1 MRLINALKLLTITLM
16 LFTISACSV
25 EVTIPNVNDQEQEQ
39 DPNEENGNEERE
51 DEENEKKNEEED
63 KGNENENEN
72 GGSIVDDGTRP
83 APNYD
88 IAPWNGA
95 TATDGGDDSI
105 GSDADIYHEANNF
118 TQLVVVRYNGSSA
131 SISTTTADI
140 ESYIDGAHV
149 TIDMASNSVSGVE
162 IIALGTTTDG
172 SLKIYGEKKYKLS
185 LYGVDITSKRGPAIN
200 SQCKKRVF
208 VDLAEGTTNR
218 LTDCSTYSNDAY
230 TMPGAVNEDRK
241 GALFTEGHLIIS
253 GRGTLVVA
261 GKQKHAIATD
271 GYYYQ
276 RAGATVVVTETAK
289 NAIQVKGDEED
300 GMGAYIS
307 GGAVVAR
314 VASEAGKGIKSDLD
328 IVIAG
333 GLLDITTSGNAY
345 YDSSDA
351 DTSSA
356 AALKSDR
363 DITINGGT
371 LNLSSSGTGGK
382 GINADVDLT
391 VNSGD
396 IRITT
401 SGTRYEYNRNIT
413 SSPKGIKVDGNIVIN
428 GGTIDITVS
437 GRSEGSEGME
447 SKSTITF
454 TGGETMVNAYDD
466 GINATSAITINGGRV
481 YTVGSNNDGM
491 DSNGSITMNG
501 GLVIGVGSNSP
512 ETGVDVD
519 RSDMWK
525 INGGTMIGF
534 GGSMMASPS
543 TASTQCM
550 LVYNGLTTTAGNVIS
565 ILDST
570 STPIVSF
577 EYPLSKSGA
586 TLLVSCPEIVKNST
600 FTVVGDGTLNNPTD
614 SWMGWLYSG
623 TWSGGTTLTTFTP
636 TSIITS
642 VGSGGGGGPGGGGG
656 GPGGPGGGDWP
667 GGGGGWPW

>member
-1 MRLINALKLLTITLM
+1 M
-16 LFTISACSV
+16 LFVASACSV
-25 EVTIPNVNDQEQEQ
+25 EVIPPPINDQEQEQ
-39 DPNEENGNEERE
+39 DPNEKDGNEERE
-51 DEENEKKNEEED
+51 DEEKDNGENEENGGGD
-63 KGNENENEN
+63 DQNN

-88 IAPWNGA
+88 IAPWEGA
-95 TATDGGDDSI
+95 VATDGGNDSA
-105 GSDADIYHEANNF
+105 GSDTDIYHEANNF

-131 SISTTTADI
+131 SISTTSADI
-140 ESYIDGAHV
+140 KSYTDGAHV
-149 TIDMASNSVSGVE
+149 TIDMTSNSVSGVE
-162 IIALGTTTDG
+162 IIAIGTTTDG
-172 SLKIYGEKKYKLS
+172 SLKAYGDKKYKLS

-300 GMGAYIS
+300 CMGAYIA

-328 IVIAG
+328 IVIEG
-333 GLLDITTSGNAY
+333 GMLDITTSGNAY
-345 YDSSDA
+345 YDSNDA

-363 DITINGGT
+363 NITINGGT

-391 VNSGD
+391 VNGGD

-401 SGTRYEYNRNIT
+401 TGTRYEYNRNMT
-413 SSPKGIKVDGNIVIN
+413 SSPKGIKVDGAIAIN

-454 TGGETMVNAYDD
+454 TGGETTVNAYDD
-466 GINATSAITINGGRV
+466 GVNATSAITINGGRV

-491 DSNGSITMNG
+491 DSNGTITMNG

-586 TLLVSCPEIVKNST
+586 TLLVSCPEIVKNTT

-614 SWMGWLYSG
+614 SWMGWFYGG

-642 VGSGGGGGPGGGGG
+642 VGSGGGGPGGGGGGPG

>member
-1 MRLINALKLLTITLM
+1 M
-16 LFTISACSV
+16 LFVASACSV
-25 EVTIPNVNDQEQEQ
+25 EVVTPPVNNQEQGQ
-39 DPNEENGNEERE
+39 DPNNNEESEENKNKG
-51 DEENEKKNEEED
+51 DEE
-63 KGNENENEN
+63 NENENEN
-72 GGSIVDDGTRP
+72 GNGGSIVDDVTRP
-83 APNYD
+83 SPNFD
-88 IAPWNGA
+88 IAPWEG
-95 TATDGGDDSI
+95 TAANDSSNDIVGTDEDL
-105 GSDADIYHEANNF
+105 YHEVNNF

-131 SISTTTADI
+131 SFSTTSADI
-140 ESYIDGAHV
+140 KCYTNGAHV

-162 IIALGTTTDG
+162 IIILGTTTDG
-172 SLKIYGEKKYKLS
+172 SLKVYGDKKYKLS

-200 SQCKKRVF
+200 SQCKKRVYL
-208 VDLAEGTTNR
+208 DLAEGTTNR
-218 LTDCSTYSNDAY
+218 LTDCSTYSDDAY

-241 GALFTEGHLIIS
+241 GALFTEGHLIVS
-253 GRGTLVVA
+253 GKGTLVVK

-276 RAGATVVVTETAK
+276 RAGVTVAITEAAK
-289 NAIQVKGDEED
+289 NGVHVKGDEED
-300 GMGAYIS
+300 DMGVHIA
-307 GGAVVAR
+307 GGAVVAN
-314 VASEAGKGIKSDLD
+314 VASEAGKGIKSDMD

-333 GLLDITTSGNAY
+333 GILDITTSGNAY
-345 YDSSDA
+345 YDTSDA

-363 DITINGGT
+363 NIVINDGT
-371 LNLSSSGTGGK
+371 LNLSSSGSGGK

-391 VNSGD
+391 INGGEL
-396 IRITT
+396 RITT
-401 SGTRYEYNRNIT
+401 TGTRYEYNRNTT
-413 SSPKGIKVDGNIVIN
+413 SSPKGIKVDGDITIN
-428 GGTIDITVS
+428 GGSIDINVS

-454 TGGETMVNAYDD
+454 NGGETTVNAYDD
-466 GINATSAITINGGRV
+466 GINATSAITINAGRI
-481 YTVGSNNDGM
+481 YTYGSNNDGM

-550 LVYNGLTTTAGNVIS
+550 LVYNGLTTTAGKLIT
-565 ILDST
+565 ILDSNST
-570 STPIVSF
+570 SIVTF

-586 TLLVSCPEIVKNST
+586 TLLVSCPDIIKNNT
-600 FTVVGDGTLNNPTD
+600 YTVVGDGTLADYTD
-614 SWMGWLYSG
+614 TWRGWYNG
-623 TWSGGTTLTTFTP
+623 GRWAGGTTLTTFTP

-642 VGSGGGGGPGGGGG
+642 IGSGGG
-656 GPGGPGGGDWP
+656 GPGGPGGGGGGNWP
-667 GGGGGWPW
+667 GGGGGRPR

>member
-1 MRLINALKLLTITLM
+1 M
-16 LFTISACSV
+16 LFVASACSV
-25 EVTIPNVNDQEQEQ
+25 EVIPPPINDQEQEQ
-39 DPNEENGNEERE
+39 DPNEKDGNEERE
-51 DEENEKKNEEED
+51 DEEKDNGENEENGGGD
-63 KGNENENEN
+63 DQNN

-88 IAPWNGA
+88 IAPWEGEV
-95 TATDGGDDSI
+95 ATDGGNDSA
-105 GSDADIYHEANNF
+105 GSDTDIYHEANNF

-131 SISTTTADI
+131 SISTTSADI
-140 ESYIDGAHV
+140 KSYTDGAHV
-149 TIDMASNSVSGVE
+149 TIDMTSNSVSGVE
-162 IIALGTTTDG
+162 IIAIGTTTDG
-172 SLKIYGEKKYKLS
+172 SLKVYGDKKYKLS

-230 TMPGAVNEDRK
+230 IMPGAVNEDRK

-300 GMGAYIS
+300 GMGAYIA

-328 IVIAG
+328 IVIEG
-333 GLLDITTSGNAY
+333 GMLDITTSGNAY
-345 YDSSDA
+345 YDSNDA

-363 DITINGGT
+363 NITINGGT

-391 VNSGD
+391 VNGGD

-401 SGTRYEYNRNIT
+401 TGTRYEYNRNMT
-413 SSPKGIKVDGNIVIN
+413 SSPKGIKVDGAIAIN

-454 TGGETMVNAYDD
+454 TGGETTVNAYDD
-466 GINATSAITINGGRV
+466 GINATSAITINGGRI

-586 TLLVSCPEIVKNST
+586 TLLVSCPEIVKNTT

-614 SWMGWLYSG
+614 SWMGWFYGG

-642 VGSGGGGGPGGGGG
+642 VGSGGGGPGGGGG

>member
-1 MRLINALKLLTITLM
+1 M
-16 LFTISACSV
+16 LFVASACSV
-25 EVTIPNVNDQEQEQ
+25 EVIPPPVNDQEQEQ
-39 DPNEENGNEERE
+39 DPNEKDGNEERE
-51 DEENEKKNEEED
+51 DEEKDNGENEENGGGD
-63 KGNENENEN
+63 DQNN

-88 IAPWNGA
+88 IAPWEGA
-95 TATDGGDDSI
+95 VATDGGNDSA
-105 GSDADIYHEANNF
+105 GSDTDIYHEANNF

-131 SISTTTADI
+131 SISTTSADI
-140 ESYIDGAHV
+140 KSYTDGAHV
-149 TIDMASNSVSGVE
+149 TIDITSNSVSGVE
-162 IIALGTTTDG
+162 IIAIGTTTDG
-172 SLKIYGEKKYKLS
+172 SLKVYGDKKFKLS

-241 GALFTEGHLIIS
+241 GTLFTEGHLIIS

-261 GKQKHAIATD
+261 SKQKHAIATD

-289 NAIQVKGDEED
+289 NAIQVKGNEED
-300 GMGAYIS
+300 GMGAYIA

-328 IVIAG
+328 IVIEG
-333 GLLDITTSGNAY
+333 GMLDITTSGNAY
-345 YDSSDA
+345 YDSNDA

-363 DITINGGT
+363 NITINGGT

-391 VNSGD
+391 VNGGD

-401 SGTRYEYNRNIT
+401 TGTRYEYNRNMT
-413 SSPKGIKVDGNIVIN
+413 SSPKGIKVDGAIAIN

-454 TGGETMVNAYDD
+454 TGGETTVNAYDD
-466 GINATSAITINGGRV
+466 GINATSAITINGGRI

-586 TLLVSCPEIVKNST
+586 TLLVSCPEIVKNTT

-614 SWMGWLYSG
+614 SWMGWLYGG

-642 VGSGGGGGPGGGGG
+642 VGSGGGPGGG

>member
-1 MRLINALKLLTITLM
+1 M
-16 LFTISACSV
+16 LFAASACSV
-25 EVTIPNVNDQEQEQ
+25 EVVTPPINNQEQGQ
-39 DPNEENGNEERE
+39 DPNEKEDKDEDEERE
-51 DEENEKKNEEED
+51 DEGREND
-63 KGNENENEN
+63 DENEN
-72 GGSIVDDGTRP
+72 GNGGSILDDGTRP

-88 IAPWNGA
+88 VAPWEG
-95 TATDGGDDSI
+95 TAASDSSNDIVGTDT
-105 GSDADIYHEANNF
+105 DIYHEVNNF

-131 SISTTTADI
+131 NVTTTSADI
-140 ESYIDGAHV
+140 KCYTEGAYV

-172 SLKIYGEKKYKLS
+172 SLKVYGDKKYKLS
-185 LYGVDITSKRGPAIN
+185 LYGVDITSKRGPVIN
-200 SQCKKRVF
+200 SQCKKRVYL
-208 VDLAEGTTNR
+208 DLAEGTTNR
-218 LTDCSTYSNDAY
+218 LTDCSTYSDDAY
-230 TMPGAVNEDRK
+230 TMPGAVSEDRK
-241 GALFTEGHLIIS
+241 GALFAEGHLIVS

-300 GMGAYIS
+300 NMGAHIA
-307 GGAVVAR
+307 GGAIVAR

-328 IVIAG
+328 IVIEG
-333 GLLDITTSGNAY
+333 GIVDITTSGNAC

-356 AALKSDR
+356 AGLKSDR
-363 DITINGGT
+363 NIIINGGT
-371 LNLSSSGTGGK
+371 LNLSSSGSGGK

-391 VNSGD
+391 INGGD

-401 SGTRYEYNRNIT
+401 TGTRYEYNRNLT
-413 SSPKGIKVDGNIVIN
+413 SSPKGIKVDGNIAVN
-428 GGTIDITVS
+428 GGIIDITVS

-454 TGGETMVNAYDD
+454 TGGETTVNAYDD
-466 GINATSAITINGGRV
+466 GINATSAITINGGRI

-512 ETGVDVD
+512 ETGIDVD

-525 INGGTMIGF
+525 IHGGTMIGF

-550 LVYNGLTTTAGNVIS
+550 LVYNGLSTTAGKVVS

-570 STPIVSF
+570 SAPIVSF

-600 FTVVGDGTLNNPTD
+600 FTVVSDGTLNSPAD
-614 SWMGWLYSG
+614 SWMGWLYGG

-642 VGSGGGGGPGGGGG
+642 IGSGGGGPGGGGG
-656 GPGGPGGGDWP
+656 GGGGWPGGPGGGDR
-667 GGGGGWPW
+667 PW